1 MPPRKAGR
9 PSSILGA
16 SSADA
21 ESPVRAGVRRLP
33 APEPPRSAGARRPPA
48 RRGEPGHNTARATR
62 GLRQAR
68 CAVILRIRVPV
79 NPTATLSRS
88 RRTNFRTLQGE
99 REALLQLLDR
109 RGRAVLLVEAEQRKA
124 NHDHEDDRRVDP
136 LGETERDRGGKD
148 QDQDERAFDL
158 PPEQAQRAETLSVL
172 HGVWADDSESFGGAR
187 RREAV

>member
-9 PSSILGA
+9 PSSMSGA

-48 RRGEPGHNTARATR
+48 RRGEPGHNTGRATR

-88 RRTNFRTLQGE
+88 RRTNFRTLQGHITVVALRGQRKPQFDLLE
-99 REALLQLLDR
+99 GHNWLELPALTLLQPHQ
-109 RGRAVLLVEAEQRKA
+109 AKA
-124 NHDHEDDRRVDP
+124 CHRV
-136 LGETERDRGGKD
+136 K
-148 QDQDERAFDL
+148 
-158 PPEQAQRAETLSVL
+158 
-172 HGVWADDSESFGGAR
+172 GAR
-187 RREAV
+187 